1 MMKFFLIF
9 LFSITINSNIESFE
23 KKKDLRKNEKTFSGP
38 MGMGLSKSYEL
49 KKKKICI
56 YNTINGQKKI
66 ILDDKENF
74 CPKNLKNQI
83 KEN

>member
-1 MMKFFLIF
+1 MMKYFLIF
-9 LFSITINSNIESFE
+9 LFSNIININVESFE
-23 KKKDLRKNEKTFSGP
+23 RKKDLIKNEKTFSGP

-56 YNTINGQKKI
+56 YNTINGQEKI
-66 ILDDKENF
+66 ILNDKENF
-74 CPKNLKNQI
+74 CPRNLKNQI

>member
-1 MMKFFLIF
+1 MKKLFLDPWGWDY
-9 LFSITINSNIESFE
+9 LNLTS
-23 KKKDLRKNEKTFSGP
+23 
-38 MGMGLSKSYEL
+38 L

-56 YNTINGQKKI
+56 YNTINGQEKI
-66 ILDDKENF
+66 ILDNKESF

>member
-9 LFSITINSNIESFE
+9 LFSITININIESFE

-56 YNTINGQKKI
+56 YNTIKGQEKI
-66 ILDDKENF
+66 FLNDKESF
-74 CPKNLKNQI
+74 CPIKLKR
-83 KEN
+83 

>member
-1 MMKFFLIF
+1 MDYSFNQ
-9 LFSITINSNIESFE
+9 INQDESQE
-23 KKKDLRKNEKTFSGP
+23 
-38 MGMGLSKSYEL
+38 
-49 KKKKICI
+49 
-56 YNTINGQKKI
+56 KI